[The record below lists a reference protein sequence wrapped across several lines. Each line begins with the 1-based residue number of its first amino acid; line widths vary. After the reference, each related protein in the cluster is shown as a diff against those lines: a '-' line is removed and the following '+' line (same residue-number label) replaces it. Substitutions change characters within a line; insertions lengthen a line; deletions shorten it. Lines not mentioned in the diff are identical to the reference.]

1 MVGPS
6 SDIVDALLLADV
18 KSKATTKPKPIC
30 KGPEPR
36 PAALEEGWLSGVPNC
51 KGPEPRPA
59 IWCSGYDG
67 KPITVYVS
75 KTRVPLDG
83 FQGSLILRNIQI
95 FQVGNMLE
103 SLQLTANSL
112 LWLDVVGGMCF
123 LFTESTSPN
132 SVRLRK
138 SDCKSDRQNFLT
150 VEHLRVSQNFTA
162 PESTKQPVARRK
174 GGACRVQKNPRF
186 VRYMKIAASK
196 TMNPASVFGT
206 ASSIEYWHK
215 K

>member
-36 PAALEEGWLSGVPNC
+36 PA
-51 KGPEPRPA
+51 
-59 IWCSGYDG
+59 IWCSGDDG

-112 LWLDVVGGMCF
+112 LWLDVVGGMRF

-174 GGACRVQKNPRF
+174 GGGACRVQKNPRF

-196 TMNPASVFGT
+196 TMNPASFFGT
-206 ASSIEYWHK
+206 ASSIAYWHK